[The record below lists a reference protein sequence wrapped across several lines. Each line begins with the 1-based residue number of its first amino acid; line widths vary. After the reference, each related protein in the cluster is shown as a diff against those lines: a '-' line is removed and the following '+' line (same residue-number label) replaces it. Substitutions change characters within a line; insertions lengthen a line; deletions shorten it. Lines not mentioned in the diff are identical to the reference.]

1 MALPTN
7 GPGLLP
13 PVVDGIPAEIRTAKR
28 WAPWRAVWD
37 EKKRKYAK
45 IPHRPERPEHGL
57 SNKSA
62 AGWGV
67 FDRAI
72 QAYYDNI
79 NGPPVYDR
87 NGAQIVFGGV
97 GYLMTGPH
105 GLTGIDLDHCVKD
118 GVLDEFAAQVVAQL
132 DSYTEISPS
141 GTGLHVITS
150 GDVPEDWSNHERGVE
165 VYGGNVAR
173 FLTITGVRLA
183 GSPATIRA
191 PRQPGAIA
199 ALAQLYRKA
208 PTKAEVE
215 DLHLPSLIPDLLL
228 PELSEL
234 ELPPHAANFLSDG
247 PAPGDRSRQL
257 FATSIALHQAG
268 LSREMVLSV
277 LEANEYA
284 MEVALDHR
292 HQDYDKALRYLWKE
306 NCQVGAARA
315 GELAAL
321 ALDEFDEM
329 VVEVDQRQ
337 PQDDIAIPISGD
349 VADDFDDMTADAD
362 EAPPTVRDL
371 APVKVPMFTPV
382 TPAQFL
388 RRKPGTWLIK
398 GLLPRAGL
406 GVIYG
411 ASGAGKTF
419 LTLDLVGALAR
430 GIPWRGKTA
439 AKARCVY
446 IVAEGAG
453 GFRNRLA
460 AYCQAHGL
468 DPEDFDIGIIAE
480 APNMM
485 TKIVV
490 DALLAALKAFGHIDL
505 VIIDTYARVMV
516 GGNENDSKD
525 AGMVIAQCGRIHR
538 ATGALVIL
546 VHHSGKDINS
556 GARGSSALRAAADV
570 ELEVVATDHFRAV
583 RITKMKDGEQG
594 AEYRFKL
601 NSVVIGM
608 DEEDED
614 ITSCVVEQLADT
626 GPAKVRMKQ
635 LNKRQLLIMSV
646 FEDCA
651 GLASD
656 TVHTLDLKSAA
667 VQRIDPDPTKKT
679 DNRGRDV
686 ARDIEHLVR
695 AGALVDA
702 GNGHLSLPGA

>member
-1 MALPTN
+1 MALPAN

-13 PVVDGIPAEIRTAKR
+13 PVVEGIPAEIRTTKR

-141 GTGLHVITS
+141 GTGLHVLTS
-150 GDVPEDWSNHERGVE
+150 GDVPEDWSNHDRGVE

-183 GSPATIRA
+183 GSPAAIRA

-215 DLHLPSLIPDLLL
+215 DLHLPALIPDLLL
-228 PELSEL
+228 PEISEL
-234 ELPPHAANFLSDG
+234 DLPPHAANFLSDG
-247 PAPGDRSRQL
+247 PTPGDRSRQL

-315 GELAAL
+315 GELAAM
-321 ALDEFDEM
+321 ALDEFDE
-329 VVEVDQRQ
+329 VEGEFVLVQ

-362 EAPPTVRDL
+362 EASPVSRDL
-371 APVKVPMFTPV
+371 SPVKVPMFTPV

-419 LTLDLVGALAR
+419 LTLDLVGSLAR

-656 TVHTLDLKSAA
+656 TVHTLDLKNAA